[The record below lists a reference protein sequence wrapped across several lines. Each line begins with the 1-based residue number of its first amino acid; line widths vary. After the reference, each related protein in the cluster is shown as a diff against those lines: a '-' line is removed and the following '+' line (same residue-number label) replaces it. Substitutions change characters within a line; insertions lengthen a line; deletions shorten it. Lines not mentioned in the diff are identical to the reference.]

1 MSTDEG
7 VELESVKAPLSEAGE
22 ILTLWQDDDGSV
34 GLTFASDLKPE
45 TWKAILS
52 EALYE
57 IADELADGDDNR
69 RNEIISQILA
79 KA

>member
-34 GLTFASDLKPE
+34 GLTFASDLTPE

-52 EALYE
+52 EAVYE
-57 IADELADGDDNR
+57 IADELAGGDDNR
-69 RNEIISQILA
+69 RDAIISQIMA
-79 KA
+79 KG

>member
-7 VELESVKAPLSEAGE
+7 VELESVKTPLAEAGE

-52 EALYE
+52 EAVYE
-57 IADELADGDDNR
+57 IADELAGGDDAR
-69 RNEIISQILA
+69 RDAIIAEIMR